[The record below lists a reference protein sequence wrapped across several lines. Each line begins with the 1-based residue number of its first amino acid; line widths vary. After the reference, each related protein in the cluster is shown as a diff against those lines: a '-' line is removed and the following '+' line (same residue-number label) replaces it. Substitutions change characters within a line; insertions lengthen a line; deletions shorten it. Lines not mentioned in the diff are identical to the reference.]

1 MFIRLCLR
9 LVQRL
14 FFRGVISL
22 LWEKK
27 GPQNTDA
34 TAEAALGRARELG
47 IKYLVVASNSGE
59 TAEKFLD
66 QGVEVI
72 CVTHHVG
79 FAAPGKD
86 ETAPEKRREL
96 QQKGVQVLT
105 TTHLLAGVDRALR
118 LQFGGVYPAEIIA
131 AALRMFGQGVKVC
144 VEIAVMALDA
154 GLIPYGEEII
164 AVAGSARGADAACVV
179 VPAHSNDVFKTVVK
193 EIICMP
199 REK

>member
-1 MFIRLCLR
+1 
-9 LVQRL
+9 
-14 FFRGVISL
+14 L

-27 GPQNTDA
+27 GPQNTA
-34 TAEAALGRARELG
+34 STVKAALDRARELG
-47 IKYLVVASNSGE
+47 IKHLVVASNSGE
-59 TAEKFLD
+59 TAGKFLD
-66 QGVEVI
+66 QGVQVV

-79 FAAPGKD
+79 FAAPG
-86 ETAPEKRREL
+86 ENEMTLEKRQEL
-96 QQKGVQVLT
+96 QEKGAQVLT

-131 AALRMFGQGVKVC
+131 SALRMFGQGVKVC
-144 VEIAVMALDA
+144 IEIASMALDA

-164 AVAGSARGADAACVV
+164 SVAGSARGADAACVI
-179 VPAHSNDVFKTVVK
+179 VPAHSNDFFKTVVK